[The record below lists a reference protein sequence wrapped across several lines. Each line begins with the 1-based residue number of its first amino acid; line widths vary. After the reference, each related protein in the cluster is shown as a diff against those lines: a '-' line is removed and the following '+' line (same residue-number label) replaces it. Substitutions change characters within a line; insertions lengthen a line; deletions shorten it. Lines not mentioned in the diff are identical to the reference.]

1 MSRLRFWRR
10 HDEIPVVELRRS
22 NPVRVGI
29 VFLVILVIAVYF
41 GFTKR
46 VPFKHG
52 FRLKAVFATALN
64 IHPKSPVRIAGVPVG
79 MVTSIQREG
88 KTGLVSMEIEP
99 KGPADPHRR
108 DVEDQAADLPGRQLV
123 RRTAAGQPLGA
134 RRSPRARR
142 SRSPRPPTRSSSTR
156 CWTR

>member
-1 MSRLRFWRR
+1 MSRLRWWRR

-29 VFLVILVIAVYF
+29 IFLVILVIAVYF

-52 FRLKAVFATALN
+52 FRLQAVFSTVVN

-79 MVTSIQREG
+79 VVTSIHREG
-88 KTGLVSMEIEP
+88 KAGVVSMEIES
-99 KGPADPHRR
+99 KG
-108 DVEDQAADLPGRQLV
+108 LPIHTDATLKIRPRIFLEGNWFV
-123 RRTAAGQPLGA
+123 DMQPGSPSA
-134 RRSPRARR
+134 R
-142 SRSPRPPTRSSSTR
+142 
-156 CWTR
+156 